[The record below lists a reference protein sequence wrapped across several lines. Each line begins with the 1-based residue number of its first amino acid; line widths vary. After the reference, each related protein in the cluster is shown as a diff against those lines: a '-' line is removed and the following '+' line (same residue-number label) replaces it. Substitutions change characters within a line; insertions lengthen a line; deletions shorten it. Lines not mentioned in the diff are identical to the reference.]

1 MVTSRIV
8 DRAGP
13 GALGRAALPLV
24 AGAVFAL
31 FGGAVLSSA
40 GETLGYDFL
49 AYHHAARRVL
59 DGLPLYELGAEQAG
73 GFALYLY
80 PPPFAVLVLPLGL
93 LDPTVAIAVWTALL
107 IVAFGLGVWLMPVS
121 STVRW
126 ATVLLA
132 GLSWPFLYALKL
144 GQVGTI
150 LFLLFAAGWRWLEH
164 PSRLGASA
172 GLGAI
177 IKVQPGLVLVWALL
191 TRRRR
196 AVLAGGIV
204 VVVAALIASAVTG
217 PGSWLDYATLLRTVN
232 DPVGTDHNST
242 PGAMALSL
250 GASISVAAAVQVV
263 AIVVVVGVV
272 VVAALRAS
280 AEASYLVVV
289 VASQLLS
296 PILWDHYA
304 MLLLL
309 PTAWLLQRGMWWAA
323 ALPLATALPLVA
335 WTPPMVYTLVWTA
348 GLLVPLA
355 VGLREGREPAPTRR
369 IAQGPAIIPG

>member
-1 MVTSRIV
+1 MSARTV
-8 DRAGP
+8 DRAAP

-31 FGGAVLSSA
+31 FCGAVLSSA

-49 AYHHAARRVL
+49 AYHQAARRVL

-73 GFALYLY
+73 GFGLFLY
-80 PPPFAVLVLPLGL
+80 PPPFALLVIPLGL
-93 LDPTVAIAVWTALL
+93 LAPTVAIPVWTALL
-107 IVAFGLGVWLMPVS
+107 IVAFGLGVALMPVS
-121 STVRW
+121 PTVRW

-150 LFLLFAAGWRWLEH
+150 LFLLFAAGWRWLEY

-177 IKVQPGLVLVWALL
+177 IKIQPGLVLVWALL

-196 AVLAGGIV
+196 AVVAGGV
-204 VVVAALIASAVTG
+204 LVVVAALIATAVTG
-217 PGSWLDYATLLRTVN
+217 PGSWIDYATLLRTVN

-242 PGAMALSL
+242 PGAMALRL
-250 GASISVAAAVQVV
+250 GASVSAAATVQVV
-263 AIVVVVGVV
+263 AMILVVGVV

-289 VASQLLS
+289 VAGQLLS

-309 PTAWLLQRGMWWAA
+309 PTAWLLHRGMWWAA
-323 ALPLATALPLVA
+323 ALPLVTALPLVA
-335 WTPPMVYTLVWTA
+335 WTPPIAYTLVWT
-348 GLLVPLA
+348 GSLLLPLA
-355 VGLREGREPAPTRR
+355 VGLREGRAPASVRR
-369 IAQGPAIIPG
+369 ALPGPAGAPG